1 MFNLPSLSIRVCCV
15 YLLAAMGVTNLLVA
29 EEKYENFSW
38 VSPNGWQGAI
48 FDVPTWFAKDMQ
60 YTGREVIRFHD
71 GFYDDESAGYWT
83 YDFALLVKQ
92 TQVPTTQALIDET
105 RRYFTGLSRGLG
117 ENRNENYSADKI
129 LMKATT
135 DWVVSVEGKRRRQTF
150 ELQSFDPFTT
160 GAPVK
165 LYVKITTWLCS
176 DSYRAIH
183 YAVSPQSLSHDLW
196 MELNNEVDALKCG

>member
-15 YLLAAMGVTNLLVA
+15 YLFAAMGVTNLLVA
-29 EEKYENFSW
+29 EEKYEDFSW
-38 VSPNGWQGAI
+38 VSPNGWEGAV
-48 FDVPTWFAKDMQ
+48 FDVPTWFAKNMQ

-83 YDFALLVKQ
+83 YAFALLVKQ

-135 DWVVSVEGKRRRQTF
+135 DWLISDEGKRRHQIF

-160 GAPVK
+160 GSPVK

-183 YAVSPQSLSHDLW
+183 YAISPQSLSHDLW
-196 MELNNEVDALKCG
+196 KALDKEVDALKCG